1 MLIPGHV
8 TDMRG
13 YEGVLSLPLK
23 ISLGKERTPSSYS
36 VLRRCTDSNGRGNG
50 DPRVLTLSVPVGA
63 ADGSGTAVVGI
74 AAAEGMVSIGK
85 VDTTELAVSLGFE
98 FASGAGLA
106 RVSKSRMVPM
116 LSIIRD

>member
-36 VLRRCTDSNGRGNG
+36 VLRRCTDSNGRGNA
-50 DPRVLTLSVPVGA
+50 DPRVLSVPGGA
-63 ADGSGTAVVGI
+63 ADGRGTGVVGI
-74 AAAEGMVSIGK
+74 AAAEGMEGMVSISE
-85 VDTTELAVSLGFE
+85 VDTIEFAVSLGFE

-106 RVSKSRMVPM
+106 RGSKSRNGAY
-116 LSIIRD
+116 LKY

>member
-50 DPRVLTLSVPVGA
+50 DPRVLPLPVPVGA
-63 ADGSGTAVVGI
+63 ADGSGTGVVGI
-74 AAAEGMVSIGK
+74 AAAEGMVSFG
-85 VDTTELAVSLGFE
+85 TTEFAVSLGFN
-98 FASGAGLA
+98 FSSGA
-106 RVSKSRMVPM
+106 
-116 LSIIRD
+116 DWQE